1 MGGSMKHG
9 KVRWAHILT
18 GLVLVFALVASG
30 CGSDGDDA
38 TDKPSD
44 GDNASEINRDGT
56 VRVAWDVNQNG
67 TFNLDPHAYIGQT
80 SQDPLWYLVY
90 GRLMRRTETGEV
102 VPDLAEKVTI
112 TDPNT
117 IDIKLR
123 EGLKWHD
130 GTPYDAQ
137 SVKTGWEYTLSTPPD
152 KLPNFTAAFT
162 AMEGIEIVSP
172 LELKLSFPAGD
183 AAAFYDTILPDIR
196 GTVVKPGKVTA
207 ADLVGAGPFKL
218 TSYTADVG
226 IDLERFEDY
235 WNVDKVNFAAMKLV
249 HVVTSEPA
257 ANLAALQAGQV
268 DLATV
273 DPSGYTTL
281 SGDLKQLAVS
291 DPNRLPTLN
300 ICKRDGALADVRVRK
315 ALAKAINRDELVEA
329 VTDGTGEAA
338 LTFWPEGHPLH
349 FGDLGKDL
357 AYDPEG
363 AKKLLKDAAQENLK
377 ISMYAL
383 EAFQGKDVSEVIK
396 AQFAKV
402 GVDLELHVTNNF
414 VAEWLNANPSGSI
427 GLIPGSNANP
437 TGRLTYYT
445 GETLANICD
454 WADPEFDEIFT
465 GMSKVSAA
473 SAEATDLWEQAT
485 EYLNEKVPGI
495 PLYFGATLAGYDSSK
510 LVMVDTPPNTPT
522 IFPNIYAAYMK
533 K

>member
-1 MGGSMKHG
+1 MKQG
-9 KVRWAHILT
+9 KVRWAHVLT
-18 GLVLVFALVASG
+18 GLVLVMALVAG
-30 CGSDGDDA
+30 CGGSDDGDDA
-38 TDKPSD
+38 TDKPSG
-44 GDNASEINRDGT
+44 GDAASEINRDGII
-56 VRVAWDVNQNG
+56 RVAWDVNQNG
-67 TFNLDPHAYIGQT
+67 AFTLDPHKYIGQ
-80 SQDPLWYLVY
+80 SNPLWYLVY
-90 GRLMRRTETGEV
+90 GQLMRRTETGDI

-117 IDIKLR
+117 IELKLR
-123 EGLKWHD
+123 EGLTWHD
-130 GTPYDAQ
+130 GTPFDAA
-137 SVKTGWEYTLSTPPD
+137 SVKTGWEYTKASPD
-152 KLPNFTAAFT
+152 QAPFTDAFAALK
-162 AMEGIEIVSP
+162 GIEVVNP
-172 LELKLSFPAGD
+172 LELKLTFPAGN

-207 ADLVGAGPFKL
+207 SDLVGAGPFKL
-218 TSYTADVG
+218 KSYTADVG
-226 IDLERFEDY
+226 IDLERFDEY
-235 WNVDKVNFAAMKLV
+235 WNADKVNFAAMKLV

-273 DPSGYTTL
+273 DPSGYSTL
-281 SGDLKQLAVS
+281 SGDLKQLAVP

-300 ICKRDGALADVRVRK
+300 ICKRDGPLADAKVRK
-315 ALAKAINRDELVEA
+315 ALAKAINREELVAA
-329 VTDGTGEAA
+329 VTDGTGKPA
-338 LTFWPEGHPLH
+338 LTLWPDDHPLH

-363 AKKLLKDAAQENLK
+363 AKELLEEAGVSNLK

-427 GLIPGSNANP
+427 GLIPGTATNSLS
-437 TGRLTYYT
+437 RLQYYSGT
-445 GETLANICD
+445 TLANICD
-454 WADPEFDEIFT
+454 WQDPEFDAIYT
-465 GMSKVSAA
+465 GLSKISAD
-473 SAEATDLWEQAT
+473 SAEAADLWEQAT

-510 LVMVDTPPNTPT
+510 LVMAKTPPLTPT

>member
-1 MGGSMKHG
+1 MKQR
-9 KVRWAHILT
+9 KVRWAHVLT
-18 GLVLVFALVASG
+18 GLVLVMALAASG
-30 CGSDGDDA
+30 CGGDDDDGGDA
-38 TDKPSD
+38 TPSGG
-44 GDNASEINRDGT
+44 GDASEINRDGT

-67 TFNLDPHAYIGQT
+67 TFNLDPHAYIGQS
-80 SQDPLWYLVY
+80 SQDPFWYLVY
-90 GRLMRRTETGEV
+90 GRLMRRTETGDV
-102 VPDLAEKVTI
+102 VPDLAEKATI

-123 EGLKWHD
+123 EGLTWHD
-130 GTPYDAQ
+130 GTPFTAE

-162 AMEGIEIVSP
+162 AMKTIDVVSP

-207 ADLVGAGPFKL
+207 DDLVGAGPFKL
-218 TSYTADVG
+218 KSYAADVG
-226 IDLERFEDY
+226 IDLERFDDY
-235 WNVDKVNFAAMKLV
+235 WNADKVNFAAMKLV

-273 DPSGYTTL
+273 DPSGYSTL
-281 SGDLKQLAVS
+281 SGALKQLAVP
-291 DPNRLPTLN
+291 DPNRMPTLN
-300 ICKRDGALADVRVRK
+300 ICKRDGPLADAKVRR
-315 ALAKAINRDELVEA
+315 ALAKAINRDELVAA
-329 VTDGTGEAA
+329 VTDGTGKPA
-338 LTFWPEGHPLH
+338 LTFWPEGHPLN

-363 AKKLLKDAAQENLK
+363 AKKLLKDAGASDLK

-427 GLIPGSNANP
+427 GLIPGSNSNP
-437 TGRLTYYT
+437 TGRLTYFS
-445 GETLANICD
+445 GSTLANICD
-454 WADPEFDEIFT
+454 WQDPEFDEIFT
-465 GMSKVSAA
+465 GLSKVSGD
-473 SAEATDLWEQAT
+473 SDEATDLWEQAT
-485 EYLNEKVPGI
+485 EYLNEKTPGI

-510 LVMVDTPPNTPT
+510 LVMAKTPPATPT
-522 IFPNIYAAYMK
+522 IFPNIYEAYMK